1 MKTLKTY
8 QLIGAKSIFT
18 VSLIIM
24 ALTILSVYF
33 WGLGQHNTFYE
44 NSMLSTTILSVVFF
58 LFISISL
65 YKGVK
70 VKDDLGNIVGKFKPI
85 DTSDL
90 STTLASSE
98 PVDLG
103 EGIGGAILSII
114 LWIVMALVFSVA
126 IWIFSNVVVIIVLTF
141 VAMLYWVFFRA
152 LRLIFKNSNKS
163 KGDFIESIKIGFGYT
178 ILYNFWI
185 YGIFILTLFF
195 KK

>member
-185 YGIFILTLFF
+185 YG
-195 KK
+195 